1 MIPTPT
7 SETDLARW
15 RHERRRNSVMIV
27 VLVLAIL
34 ALLFWFLT
42 HHSSPSSPARQVKH
56 AIFGRQITEAAERLS
71 GEGGGT
77 AESGQG
83 SQAAQAGAPGGSLG
97 RPGQDGQNEAGQT
110 GTNAANS
117 AERVQGH
124 GTPINGPVGGDANP
138 RLPASNPPERPARET
153 RSIGWLD
160 RFFGSPG
167 TETASVRPGEGGT
180 GENQPGAGNTNAV
193 TTTPTNAVA
202 AEFTESDPPA
212 RVEITLD
219 EPPSPIRS
227 TNRAPRAP
235 NALNDNFEELLRQ
248 HHAGSGDVR
257 ISLMWNN
264 RNDLDLHVVEP
275 RGEEIFYLHRESES
289 GGLLDIDMNAG
300 PPFRNPA
307 VENVYWPERAAPPGN
322 YRVYV
327 NHYRRQDTPDL
338 TQFTVRV
345 LVRGRTTDVTGHIRF
360 GEPKKLVYQFN
371 LPGARR

>member
-1 MIPTPT
+1 MRTT
-7 SETDLARW
+7 ETDLAQW
-15 RHERRRNSVMIV
+15 RHERRRNTLMIV

-34 ALLFWFLT
+34 ALLFWLLT
-42 HHSSPSSPARQVKH
+42 HHSTPSSPARQIKN
-56 AIFGRQITEAAERLS
+56 AIFGRQIAEAAERLA
-71 GEGGGT
+71 GGDGGSV
-77 AESGQG
+77 ESGQEQSSG
-83 SQAAQAGAPGGSLG
+83 QRGTQNGNSGDVGNQGQSATDRTASDGGNQ
-97 RPGQDGQNEAGQT
+97 P
-110 GTNAANS
+110 
-117 AERVQGH
+117 ERAQGH
-124 GTPINGPVGGDANP
+124 GTPITGPVSGDANP
-138 RLPASNPPERPARET
+138 QLPTNNPPERPAPEA

-160 RFFGSPG
+160 RFFGN
-167 TETASVRPGEGGT
+167 SVSENTPLRAGAGGIS
-180 GENQPGAGNTNAV
+180 ESQPGAGNTNASPAPV
-193 TTTPTNAVA
+193 TNAIA
-202 AEFTESDPPA
+202 AEFTESNPPA

-227 TNRAPRAP
+227 TNRAPPAT

-307 VENVYWPERAAPPGN
+307 VENVYWPDRAAPPGN

-338 TQFTVRV
+338 TQFTVRI
-345 LVRGRTTDVTGHIRF
+345 LVRGRTSDVTGHIRF
-360 GEPKKLVYQFN
+360 GEPKKLVYQFS
-371 LPGARR
+371 LVGRRR